1 MNRIEQNTVDF
12 LKELAQNNNREWF
25 NQNKERYLLAKQN
38 FDAFV
43 QDLLNYL
50 SSIDPS
56 LATLQVK
63 DTVYR
68 IYRDI
73 RFTKIKRLTKHTL
86 EPILS
91 KMEEEHRPSQGTIFI
106 WESMILSSEADS
118 ITLSR
123 NT

>member
-56 LATLQVK
+56 WLLCK
-63 DTVYR
+63 
-68 IYRDI
+68 
-73 RFTKIKRLTKHTL
+73 
-86 EPILS
+86 
-91 KMEEEHRPSQGTIFI
+91 
-106 WESMILSSEADS
+106 
-118 ITLSR
+118 
-123 NT
+123 